1 MPKLTLD
8 LDALTV
14 STFATQEDALA
25 GMDAA
30 AATGASLSCYCT
42 LLTHTTSDR
51 A

>member
-14 STFATQEDALA
+14 STFATQEDVRA
-25 GMDAA
+25 GLDAVA
-30 AATGASLSCYCT
+30 GTGASLSCYCT
-42 LLTHTTSDR
+42 LLTQHTSDR